1 VTRLFPIGLSVGA
14 FAIALLSGSQP
25 LFAAKSAALAFVV
38 MVARHF
44 YHSVEVR

>member
-1 VTRLFPIGLSVGA
+1 MRNLALGLSVGA
-14 FAIALLSGSQP
+14 FALLSGSQP